1 MKRKPY
7 KEKNRK
13 KKNLNI
19 LNKKKKI
26 VILLLLIIL
35 NHLYFSKDNSKINFQ
50 KLIPFIFKR
59 TKIKLKLNP
68 DEIIYMGE
76 RKLMKDV
83 INSYL
88 LLITDKYKVQKD
100 REAKKLYNYLFLKN
114 VSEEP
119 NLLNEIRKY
128 LLNVISRKV
137 HKNFS
142 QIDTVFLTHNSNF
155 GNSLACLNNLIY
167 YCEILGCKNIT
178 LNKNNTDRK
187 NWHIKNPI
195 ISKKPKLTIQ
205 LGTNIDCN
213 EKNTACMPLYS
224 FFFPFVARFQLR
236 FNVIKDEILRNI
248 PKLVTEPND
257 LYIHFRTGNIFRIIH
272 YFYAQPPFCFYDKII
287 KNYKFNKIYI
297 IAQDDS
303 NKIINELINKYP
315 KIIYKR
321 NNLDVDIA
329 YLSYA
334 YNIVGSTS
342 SFLCS
347 IIKLNDNLKYLW
359 EYDIYRFSEKIYHLH
374 YHIFNFPNTFT
385 IYSMR
390 PTDFYRNE
398 LFVWKHS
405 PYQIKLMHEDKCP
418 YDFITFKSNYD
429 IS

>member
-119 NLLNEIRKY
+119 NLLNEIRKS

-178 LNKNNTDRK
+178 LNKNNTDRR

-257 LYIHFRTGNIFRIIH
+257 LYIHFRTGNIFRI
-272 YFYAQPPFCFYDKII
+272 
-287 KNYKFNKIYI
+287 
-297 IAQDDS
+297 S

>member
-119 NLLNEIRKY
+119 NLLNEIRKS

-178 LNKNNTDRK
+178 LNKNNTDRR

-257 LYIHFRTGNIFRIIH
+257 LYIHFRTGNIFRIR
-272 YFYAQPPFCFYDKII
+272 K
-287 KNYKFNKIYI
+287 
-297 IAQDDS
+297 
-303 NKIINELINKYP
+303 
-315 KIIYKR
+315 
-321 NNLDVDIA
+321 
-329 YLSYA
+329 
-334 YNIVGSTS
+334 T
-342 SFLCS
+342 
-347 IIKLNDNLKYLW
+347 
-359 EYDIYRFSEKIYHLH
+359 
-374 YHIFNFPNTFT
+374 
-385 IYSMR
+385 
-390 PTDFYRNE
+390 
-398 LFVWKHS
+398 
-405 PYQIKLMHEDKCP
+405 
-418 YDFITFKSNYD
+418 
-429 IS
+429 